1 MTLTFA
7 TVSLILIVV
16 ASVAGYI
23 PAREAVRVDPMV
35 ALRHEWIKS
44 EPRHNWTFPE
54 LWASNE
60 VLQRKGEC
68 ANTNQIGQI
77 GEHEQSR

>member
-7 TVSLILIVV
+7 TASLILIVV
-16 ASVAGYI
+16 APVASYI

-44 EPRHNWTFPE
+44 EPGHNWTFPG
-54 LWASNE
+54 LWAANE

-68 ANTNQIGQI
+68 ANINQIGQN
-77 GEHEQSR
+77 R